1 MDGGAATSERTM
13 MSCQVIVGPACEQG
27 DGGSDEGVSLSV
39 PNATSPVSGMETL
52 VALQAMN
59 SLVSNSMPVPAHP
72 TLQPR
77 NLCWFFDG
85 TGNAAF
91 FDQITNVA
99 TMFSLANHC
108 DQAQLV
114 YYQSGIGTPLARPS
128 GMQFWPQRAWAWM
141 TATLDK
147 GIAFSLGAHVERG
160 YAFLM
165 NNWQPGDRIYLFG
178 FSRGAFTA
186 RAVAGMLQ
194 KVGLLPKGN
203 EESIPLAY
211 GLYKRAID
219 VPMGLSSRSAARA
232 FKQNFCRKVV
242 LHFVGAF
249 VSRGIR
255 ARLRDFPQALARD
268 KRRAG
273 YNYQPWIPAEG
284 ALPPGHTL
292 QEVFFAGAHS
302 NNGGGEFA
310 YDYDATPALS
320 HLSLRWMLRE
330 AVAAGFLL
338 DATRVR
344 ESSFFATRR
353 HGTDPFFA
361 DRRDVPLQD
370 SDENFDPGCPQL
382 KEYLGDLAASYPHS
396 NQEIAELVY
405 NMADQSEWRH
415 DAAYAPRGD
424 ALSFKIQNR
433 DPEAPPPAK
442 KHGRIQDWCARQAKG
457 AKPSSGGSSRIFP
470 ICSWSRRKDRG
481 ARRARCVSIA
491 VVVVVCHPLRS
502 STSRSVIACR
512 RTRQR
517 SAAVVA
523 ATTRTFRRSAATA
536 SALVF
541 RRGRRWSM

>member
-1 MDGGAATSERTM
+1 MIAELAARRPHLL
-13 MSCQVIVGPACEQG
+13 V
-27 DGGSDEGVSLSV
+27 L
-39 PNATSPVSGMETL
+39 PVSE
-52 VALQAMN
+52 
-59 SLVSNSMPVPAHP
+59 S
-72 TLQPR
+72 
-77 NLCWFFDG
+77 
-85 TGNAAF
+85 AAARDKF
-91 FDQITNVA
+91 E
-99 TMFSLANHC
+99 L
-108 DQAQLV
+108 
-114 YYQSGIGTPLARPS
+114 TPCHSR
-128 GMQFWPQRAWAWM
+128 R
-141 TATLDK
+141 
-147 GIAFSLGAHVERG
+147 
-160 YAFLM
+160 
-165 NNWQPGDRIYLFG
+165 FG

-219 VPMGLSSRSAARA
+219 APMGLSSRSAARA

-302 NNGGGEFA
+302 NNDGGEFA

-481 ARRARCVSIA
+481 ARRARCGEGSACMHTDNASPRAMTDGYTIPAVSIA